1 MGAVSTGVVR
11 TASLVEQLRERMRVH
26 QLQAYIVP
34 SEDEHASEYPSDAD
48 LLRGHITGFN
58 GSAGCALV
66 TLKEALLFT
75 DGRYFLQ
82 ASQQLEPGV
91 WSLMLSLIHI

>member
-48 LLRGHITGFN
+48 LL
-58 GSAGCALV
+58 
-66 TLKEALLFT
+66 
-75 DGRYFLQ
+75 
-82 ASQQLEPGV
+82 
-91 WSLMLSLIHI
+91 LSLIHI